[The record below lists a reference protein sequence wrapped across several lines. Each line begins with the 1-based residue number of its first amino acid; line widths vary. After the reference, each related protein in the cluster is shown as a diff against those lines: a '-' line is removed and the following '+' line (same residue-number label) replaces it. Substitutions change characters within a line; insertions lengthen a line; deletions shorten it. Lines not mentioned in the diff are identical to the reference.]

1 MCYESTNGEL
11 RPRNINPAGAV
22 FCVTVLRYNTRVVP
36 VETVRDVPAVLDQT
50 VSDWKV
56 ALFVHIQ

>member
-1 MCYESTNGEL
+1 MCYESTNGDL
-11 RPRNINPAGAV
+11 RPRNINPASAV
-22 FCVTVLRYNTRVVP
+22 FCVTVFRYNTRVVP